1 LFFSIAKKFIGV
13 LLYVIVNSIAFGDSL
28 SIDIDNND
36 INQRN
41 SYVSQNTLLP
51 NIGSSPNT
59 GFLLGVFVN
68 RRFKFSKK
76 IELTR
81 PSNIN
86 VSITYT
92 EKKQFIFKI
101 RNQIFSPEEK
111 WRWDGKIEGK
121 QFPEVF
127 YGIGNNTTEKDTSNI
142 FWNRYDFDQRLLKK
156 FSRNN
161 FVGGQI
167 KFQKLTDF
175 EHISG
180 KNYNIIKGFNNNSLI
195 YGTGLTYVF
204 DTRDDVY
211 TSKKGIYLEIKS
223 DIYHGDYSFKTF
235 NTDLRKFINKN
246 NLVFAWQGKINFL
259 SGAAPFWELPMLG
272 SEEIMRGF
280 YEGRYRDNNAVASQF
295 EIRHKILSRIG
306 YVLFFGLGQVSNN
319 ITEFN
324 LSEMHSNYGFGFRF
338 QLNKNDPTNIRF
350 DIGLFSGG
358 GGLLI
363 KFREAF

>member
-1 LFFSIAKKFIGV
+1 MVKKLIGIILYFIV
-13 LLYVIVNSIAFGDSL
+13 DCISFGDSL
-28 SIDIDNND
+28 STNIENTEL
-36 INQRN
+36 NQR
-41 SYVSQNTLLP
+41 YLYASQNTLLP
-51 NIGSSPNT
+51 NLGSSPNT

-68 RRFKFSKK
+68 RRFKFPKK

-127 YGIGNNTTEKDTSNI
+127 YGVGNTTATEDTSNI
-142 FWNRYDFDQRLLKK
+142 SWNRYDLDQRLLKK
-156 FSRNN
+156 FSRNK
-161 FVGGQI
+161 FLGGQI

-175 EHISG
+175 KHIG
-180 KNYNIIKGFNNNSLI
+180 GMTYYDVRGFSNNNSLI
-195 YGTGLTYVF
+195 YSAGLTYLF

-211 TSKKGIYLEIKS
+211 TSKEGVFLKIQT
-223 DIYHGDYSFKTF
+223 DIYDGDYSFKTF

-295 EIRHKILSRIG
+295 EIRHKVLSRIG

-324 LSEMHSNYGFGFRF
+324 LSEMHSNYGFGFRL

-350 DIGLFSGG
+350 DIGFFPGG

>member
-1 LFFSIAKKFIGV
+1 MVRTVMRGSLCLFVS
-13 LLYVIVNSIAFGDSL
+13 SIAFGDSL
-28 SIDIDNND
+28 SIVMDSTEL
-36 INQRN
+36 NQVY
-41 SYVSQNTLLP
+41 SYASQNTLLP
-51 NIGSSPNT
+51 NLGRSPNT
-59 GFLLGVFVN
+59 GFLLGIFVN
-68 RRFKFSKK
+68 RRFKFPKK

-81 PSNIN
+81 PSNIGI
-86 VSITYT
+86 SITYT
-92 EKKQFIFKI
+92 EKKQFILKI

-127 YGIGNNTTEKDTSNI
+127 YGIGNNTTAEDTSNI
-142 FWNRYDFDQRLLKK
+142 SWNRYDLDQRLLKM

-161 FVGGQI
+161 FLGGQI

-175 EHISG
+175 KHIGGMS
-180 KNYNIIKGFNNNSLI
+180 YYDVRGFSNNNSLI
-195 YGTGLTYVF
+195 YGAGLTYLF

-211 TSKKGIYLEIKS
+211 TSKEGVFLKIETNIY
-223 DIYHGDYSFKTF
+223 DGDYSFKTF

-280 YEGRYRDNNAVASQF
+280 YEGRYRANNAVANQF
-295 EIRHKILSRIG
+295 EIRHKVLGRIG
-306 YVLFFGLGQVSNN
+306 YVLFFGLGQVSNS
-319 ITEFN
+319 IKEFS
-324 LSEMHSNYGFGFRF
+324 LSEMHINYGFGFRY